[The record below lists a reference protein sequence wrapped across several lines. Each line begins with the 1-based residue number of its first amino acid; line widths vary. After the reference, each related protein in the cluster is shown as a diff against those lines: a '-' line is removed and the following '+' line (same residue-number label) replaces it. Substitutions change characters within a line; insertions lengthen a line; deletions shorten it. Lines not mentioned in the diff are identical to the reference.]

1 VGSVGIGSLLK
12 IALMPYSFSCE
23 WSLSLGKKRRPGQRI
38 KKKPA
43 HWPACF
49 ELIVLCNNSKKY
61 KYDNMERNAHR
72 LTLHS
77 PAEES
82 LRQVQHQVLDVDQLL
97 PV

>member
-1 VGSVGIGSLLK
+1 
-12 IALMPYSFSCE
+12 
-23 WSLSLGKKRRPGQRI
+23 
-38 KKKPA
+38 
-43 HWPACF
+43 
-49 ELIVLCNNSKKY
+49 
-61 KYDNMERNAHR
+61 MERNAHR